1 MSAPRGTARRLLTQ
15 ARAAGRR
22 AEQSFGYG
30 AGEDLS
36 GAAAAVPG
44 EDGRRTMPCDGNE
57 PHWPGTI
64 RPTSPVRH

>member
-1 MSAPRGTARRLLTQ
+1 MSAARGTARRLLTQ

-36 GAAAAVPG
+36 GEAAAAPSA
-44 EDGRRTMPCDGNE
+44 DGRRAAPRDGSQ
-57 PHWPGTI
+57 PRWPGVG